1 MMDLLTSPLLALSRI
16 GAYALLAVGIVAIYR
31 ASKVL
36 NLAHGAMALVPAY
49 VAFSAAGW
57 GLPAP
62 VVLLVGILSGAA
74 VGQLVERV
82 FVRPLK
88 RETST
93 TQTVG
98 TVAAFGV
105 IVAVTVRIWGA
116 VPQQAAQIFPPGTA
130 FRVGRTGVGWGEIGL
145 LVVMLAVTAAL
156 FAVFRYTDLGLL
168 MRGTA
173 ENQRAASLMGVNPQR
188 ITNLAWMLGG
198 ALAGL
203 AGVLLAAVTTLNPF
217 VLSLQALPAFV
228 AALIGGLE
236 SFPGAVVGGLIVGL
250 AFGFVDLIPVIGT
263 MDGAQ
268 QLVIGA
274 VAIGAMAFRGS
285 SGLAGASMRSNQ

>member
-1 MMDLLTSPLLALSRI
+1 MIDFLTSPLLALARI
-16 GAYALLAVGIVAIYR
+16 GAYALLAVGIVSIYR

-36 NLAHGAMALVPAY
+36 NLAHGAMCLVPAY

-62 VVLLVGILSGAA
+62 LVLLVGIASGALT
-74 VGQLVERV
+74 GQVVERI

-88 RETST
+88 KESPT

-105 IVAVTVRIWGA
+105 IVALTVRIWGA
-116 VPQQAAQIFPPGTA
+116 VPEQAAQIFPTGTA
-130 FRVGRTGVGWGEIGL
+130 FTLDRTGVRWGEIGL
-145 LVVMLAVTAAL
+145 FVVMLVVTGVL
-156 FAVFRYTDLGLL
+156 FAVFKYTDLGLL

-188 ITNLAWMLGG
+188 ITNMAWMLGG

-203 AGVLLAAVTTLNPF
+203 AGVLLAAVTALNPY

-236 SFPGAVVGGLIVGL
+236 SFPGAVVGGLVVGL
-250 AFGFVDLIPVIGT
+250 AFGFVDFVPVIGG

-268 QLVIGA
+268 QFVIGA
-274 VAIGAMAFRGS
+274 VAIGAMAYRGG
-285 SGLAGASMRSNQ
+285 SGLAGASMRSNR